1 MFGIYICVISEKIN
15 VYDSS
20 IWQMIRSG
28 DMSDQKP
35 PKREFNPRSHAM
47 IYLMAIVY
55 LAYLIFQMVK
65 GYLAGGPDAPSFALL
80 AGGVALL
87 GGGCILLGILAW
99 KMSAMAP
106 KEEDQADGSEQAG
119 EDRSGNE
126 EKES

>member
-1 MFGIYICVISEKIN
+1 
-15 VYDSS
+15 
-20 IWQMIRSG
+20 
-28 DMSDQKP
+28 MSDQKP

-106 KEEDQADGSEQAG
+106 KEEDQADGSERAG

>member
-1 MFGIYICVISEKIN
+1 
-15 VYDSS
+15 
-20 IWQMIRSG
+20 
-28 DMSDQKP
+28 MSDQKP

-65 GYLAGGPDAPSFALL
+65 GYL